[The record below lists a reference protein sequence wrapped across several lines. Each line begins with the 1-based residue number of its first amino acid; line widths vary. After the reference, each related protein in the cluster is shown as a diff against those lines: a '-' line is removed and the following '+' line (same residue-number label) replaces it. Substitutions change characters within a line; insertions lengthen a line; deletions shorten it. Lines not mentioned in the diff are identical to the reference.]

1 MMQLSTEAAYQ
12 ALKYWLPIATGFVMV
27 WKGYRHAVDSFT
39 TWVEAM
45 LNGHLRGIQS
55 TNEEIVVLLG
65 TIIKGQQD
73 AARQGD
79 NVRVNL
85 AGGRNR

>member
-1 MMQLSTEAAYQ
+1 MQLSTEAAYQ

-65 TIIKGQQD
+65 TTHSCSGSSRPTKST
-73 AARQGD
+73 AARVFGAD
-79 NVRVNL
+79 EF
-85 AGGRNR
+85 